1 MYLNSGDDS
10 STVDLSRLTV
20 TWDVFKWSVK
30 TNNSSFLF
38 D

>member
-20 TWDVFKWSVK
+20 TWDVFKWVIIQA
-30 TNNSSFLF
+30 F
-38 D
+38 